1 MPQSTLLVR
10 PGVPSDGATFLSLV
24 CALADF
30 ENLVPPDEAAQQR
43 LLDDAFVTRRFE
55 LLIAE
60 VDGRAAGYA
69 VIFETYSTFLAQ
81 PKLYLEDLFVLPDF
95 RGKGAGLALM
105 QACAREALARGCAR
119 MEWQVLDWNQK
130 AMAFYEGQ
138 NARHESE
145 WFTYTLGAEG
155 LKEMAEKK

>member
-1 MPQSTLLVR
+1 MTQSTLLVR
-10 PGVPSDGATFLSLV
+10 PGVPSDGPTFLSLV

-30 ENLVPPDEAAQQR
+30 ENLAPPDEAAQQR
-43 LLDDAFVTRRFE
+43 LLDDAFVTRRFD

-60 VDGRAAGYA
+60 VDGKPAGYA

-105 QACAREALARGCAR
+105 QACAREGLARGCAR
-119 MEWQVLDWNQK
+119 MEWQVLDWNHK
-130 AMAFYEGQ
+130 AMEFYEGH
-138 NARHESE
+138 NARHQSQ
-145 WFTYTLGAEG
+145 WLTYTLGTEG
-155 LKEMAEKK
+155 LKEMAGKK